1 MSKRIAILAAIAIF
15 AAMLGGC
22 LPKPE
27 PPAPWDEAAERALV
41 GKALGDWVKGVENY
55 DVDAMSGANVLAA
68 GFKLT
73 ITEGAGTPYLKEVEV
88 LRAELAAD
96 AANQA
101 NFRKPPTNYR
111 LELAI
116 PSWSIT
122 NLTQTTANAGCTFTV
137 NEWSSSATWLDSDRG
152 DIVVELV
159 KSGGVWKMT
168 SMHITF
174 KAQLAP
180 TAASAGA
187 AGFGFGKLF

>member
-22 LPKPE
+22 LPKP
-27 PPAPWDEAAERALV
+27 PAPWDEAAERALV
-41 GKALGDWVKGVENY
+41 AKALGDWVKGVENY
-55 DVDAMSGANVLAA
+55 NVDAMAGENVLAA
-68 GFKLT
+68 GFRLT
-73 ITEGAGTPYLKEVEV
+73 ITEGAGAPYPKELEV

-96 AANQA
+96 AEDQA

-116 PSWSIT
+116 PSWSIA
-122 NLTQTTANAGCTFTV
+122 NLTQTTADASCTFTV
-137 NEWSSSATWLDSDRG
+137 NEWSSSATWLNSDRG

-174 KAQLAP
+174 KEQLAP
-180 TAASAGA
+180 TAANAGA
-187 AGFGFGKLF
+187 SGFGFGKLF